1 MEFQNIY
8 RKIFMIDDYSFSEQS
23 SLFIIPSGLNT
34 IIHYSEPFYSHYSK
48 FIIHLPPP
56 IITGNVLRSVNDIPI
71 AALNREYRY
80 TEDCYTRILSH
91 TLIPLTFAVQTE
103 RR

>member
-8 RKIFMIDDYSFSEQS
+8 RKNFMIDDHSFSEQS
-23 SLFIIPSGLNT
+23 LLFIIPSGLNI

-56 IITGNVLRSVNDIPI
+56 NLALSEICIDQDSILASYAKLDAPI
-71 AALNREYRY
+71 
-80 TEDCYTRILSH
+80 
-91 TLIPLTFAVQTE
+91 
-103 RR
+103 

>member
-8 RKIFMIDDYSFSEQS
+8 RKNFMIDDYSFSEQS

-56 IITGNVLRSVNDIPI
+56 IDAS
-71 AALNREYRY
+71 
-80 TEDCYTRILSH
+80 
-91 TLIPLTFAVQTE
+91 
-103 RR
+103 